1 MRKIMFVLLNVML
14 IMPICAQNANY
25 TKFLQN
31 AEANFMSGDYVLAKQ
46 NLEVYQTMTNVE
58 ESELMNKI
66 VKCIELKE
74 KAEKA
79 SISQV
84 EIALEYYKLLL
95 TINPQDEKTASKIA
109 EIERQISEPKQKLET
124 KTTSVSRREEMLYVS
139 GVRIYQNGKRISD
152 EEVCSMFVG
161 TKAYDVYDAAQRTRT
176 NVNAIYGWF
185 ETIGALTLTAGS
197 LMQLGWDNVYSR
209 GDDYEP
215 TNKECAY
222 AGLGLIG
229 GGLVMMLIPP
239 IVEKSV
245 QYRMKKAVRLYNASQ
260 YSSSIVK
267 EQTSIQF
274 SMHAVPNGIGM
285 RCTF

>member
-14 IMPICAQNANY
+14 LMPICAQNANNAKY
-25 TKFLQN
+25 LQN
-31 AEANFMSGDYVLAKQ
+31 AEANFMSGDYILAKQ

-109 EIERQISEPKQKLET
+109 EIERQISEPTQKIVA
-124 KTTSVSRREEMLYVS
+124 KTISESQRKEMLYVN
-139 GVRIYQNGKRISD
+139 GVRIYQNGKKISD
-152 EEVCSMFVG
+152 EELRLMFVG
-161 TKAYDVYDAAQRTRT
+161 TKAYDVYDAAGRT
-176 NVNAIYGWF
+176 NVNAIYGWL

-197 LMQLGWDNVYSR
+197 LMQIGWRNANRFGY
-209 GDDYEP
+209 DYRP
-215 TNKECAY
+215 DNKECAY
-222 AGLGLIG
+222 AGFGLIG

-245 QYRMKKAVRLYNASQ
+245 QNRMKKAVRIYNASQ
-260 YSSSIVK
+260 FSSSIVK

>member
-14 IMPICAQNANY
+14 LMPICAQNANNAKY
-25 TKFLQN
+25 LQN

-74 KAEKA
+74 KAEKS

-109 EIERQISEPKQKLET
+109 EIERQISEPTQKIEA
-124 KTTSVSRREEMLYVS
+124 KTISESQRKEMLYVN
-139 GVRIYQNGKRISD
+139 GVRIYQNGKKISD
-152 EEVCSMFVG
+152 EELRLMFVG
-161 TKAYDVYDAAQRTRT
+161 TTAYDVYDAAGRT
-176 NVNAIYGWF
+176 NVNAIYGWL

-197 LMQLGWDNVYSR
+197 LMQIGWRNAYSR

-215 TNKECAY
+215 DNKECAY